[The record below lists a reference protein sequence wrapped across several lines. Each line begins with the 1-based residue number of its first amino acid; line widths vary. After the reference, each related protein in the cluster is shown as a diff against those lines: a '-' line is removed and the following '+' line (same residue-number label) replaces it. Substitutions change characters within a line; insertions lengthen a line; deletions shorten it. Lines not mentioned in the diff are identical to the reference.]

1 MEDKD
6 MSGVLFPVE
15 NKGEWMEKVILH
27 REEKAVS
34 FDESD
39 NTIHFHKTYYT
50 ITEVEE
56 TLKQAKE
63 LINAN
68 K

>member
-1 MEDKD
+1 
-6 MSGVLFPVE
+6 
-15 NKGEWMEKVILH
+15 MEKVILH
-27 REEKAVS
+27 RTEKAAS

-50 ITEVEE
+50 IDELEE
-56 TLKQAKE
+56 TIKQAKE
-63 LINAN
+63 LING